1 MYMVPKETLSRE
13 VKYEIRKKYPELS
26 FYDDYGYQG
35 KRFTWMG
42 GTLSEKQYLLFL
54 VEYGHYF

>member
-1 MYMVPKETLSRE
+1 MYKVVKEEIPSS
-13 VKYEIRKKYPELS
+13 VKYEIREKYPELS
-26 FYDDYGYQG
+26 FYDDYGFQG